1 MSEEKILNLIRPEY
15 LKLEKYS
22 EPRSGKNVI
31 SLSSNENPYSF
42 RDDKEFNRYPTVENI
57 ELKEKLANLYNVSL
71 NNIAYGKGSTEL
83 IQMLIKLF
91 CIPYKDSVIL
101 CPPTYMLYSHAINI
115 ECANCIN
122 IPLINDYQLDVD
134 KIIENGKKSNVKL
147 IFIPN
152 PNAPLGTIMNK
163 NDILKIADALKD
175 DCYIV
180 IDEAYIEWTNEES
193 FVNYVKDYA
202 NIGVLRTLSKYYGL
216 ANLRIGVFV
225 GNEKIKDN
233 LEKILLPFAIPT
245 MIMDIAV
252 DALNEKYFNFYKKNK
267 ETILL
272 WRNKIIEEL
281 KKLDYI
287 DKVFQSHT
295 NFILATSKYS
305 EEIIDYL
312 DKNNVVILSQSAQV
326 PNSLRISIGTPQE
339 NEVLIDLLKKWKK
352 NN

>member
-101 CPPTYMLYSHAINI
+101 CPPTYMLYSHAIEI
-115 ECANCIN
+115 ECANCVN
-122 IPLINDYQLDVD
+122 VPLTNDYQLDVD
-134 KIIENGKKSNVKL
+134 KIIENGKKPDVKL
-147 IFIPN
+147 MFIPN
-152 PNAPLGTIMNK
+152 PNAPLGVLMNK

-180 IDEAYIEWTNEES
+180 IDEAYIEWANEES
-193 FVNYVKDYA
+193 FVNYVKDYP

-216 ANLRIGVFV
+216 ANLRIGVFI
-225 GNEKIKDN
+225 GNEKVKDN

-245 MIMDIAV
+245 MITDIAI
-252 DALNEKYFNFYKKNK
+252 DALEHKYFEFYKRNK
-267 ETILL
+267 EIVLL
-272 WRNKIIEEL
+272 WKEKIIKEL

-287 DKVFQSHT
+287 DKVFPSKT
-295 NFILATSKYS
+295 NFVLAISPYS